1 MARASVSKC
10 ARVSAK
16 VPPRADPLELSF
28 RTHETIREIGE
39 VARRSLAGE
48 DCLPFLRYEWLAAL
62 EDTGCIEPSRGW
74 LAMHVAAYVGED
86 LVGVAPCYVKG
97 NSEGEFV
104 FDHAWARYAEGSL
117 RREYYPK
124 LIVAV
129 PFTPATGPRILIK
142 PGADAARI
150 TQGFAQALPQIA
162 ERISASGV
170 HVLFPDRAQAEAF
183 EAAGYL
189 PRHGVQFHWQ
199 NAGYQK
205 FEDFLA
211 RFSSKRRNQIKR
223 EMREMRD
230 QNIDIDVLTGDR
242 LKPERVD
249 FIFDFYRSTVETFYY
264 GRQYLNRAFF
274 EQVCSTMPEHLH
286 VVVASDG
293 GSKKPIAGAFNL
305 LGKRALYGRYWG
317 ALEERPFLHFNVCF
331 YRGIEECVARGLEL
345 FEPGAGGE
353 HKLARGFE
361 PSLTFSA
368 HSFQDRRMSAA
379 IGEFLGRERQA
390 VEQHIQESRGESGL
404 RALPGSGA

>member
-1 MARASVSKC
+1 
-10 ARVSAK
+10 
-16 VPPRADPLELSF
+16 
-28 RTHETIREIGE
+28 
-39 VARRSLAGE
+39 
-48 DCLPFLRYEWLAAL
+48 
-62 EDTGCIEPSRGW
+62 
-74 LAMHVAAYVGED
+74 MHVAAYQAGE

-104 FDHAWARYAEGSL
+104 FDHAWARYAESSL
-117 RREYYPK
+117 RTDYFPK
-124 LIVAV
+124 LVCAV
-129 PFTPATGPRILIK
+129 PFTPATGPRLLIK
-142 PGADAARI
+142 AGADEARI
-150 TQGFAQALPQIA
+150 ARGFAEALQQIA
-162 ERISASGV
+162 ARISASGV
-170 HVLFPDRAQAEAF
+170 HVLFPTRNQVTAF
-183 EAAGYL
+183 EGAGYL

-205 FEDFLA
+205 FDDFLA
-211 RFSSKRRNQIKR
+211 RFSSKRRNQIRR

-230 QNIDIDVLTGDR
+230 RNVDIEVLTADR

-249 FIFDFYRSTVETFYY
+249 FIFDFYRSTVEKFFY

-274 EQVCSTMPEHLH
+274 EQVCATMPEHLH

-305 LGKRALYGRYWG
+305 LGKQALYGRYWG

-331 YRGIEECVARGLEL
+331 YRGIEECITRGLQL

-361 PSLTFSA
+361 PALTFSA
-368 HSFQDRRMSAA
+368 HSFADRRLTTA

-390 VEQHIQESRGESGL
+390 IEQHLLESRGESGL
-404 RALPGSGA
+404 RPLSAPNPAAND

>member
-1 MARASVSKC
+1 VASNVS
-10 ARVSAK
+10 
-16 VPPRADPLELSF
+16 PRGTPSELEF
-28 RTHETIREIGE
+28 RTHERIRELGE
-39 VARRSLAGE
+39 PAWRSVAGE

-74 LAMHVAAYVGED
+74 LAMHVAAYDNGE

-129 PFTPATGPRILIK
+129 PFTPATGPRLLIK
-142 PGADAARI
+142 AGADEARVMR
-150 TQGFAQALPQIA
+150 GFAEALKQIA
-162 ERISASGV
+162 SRISASGV
-170 HVLFPDRAQAEAF
+170 HVLFPEQHQVRALEG
-183 EAAGYL
+183 AGYL
-189 PRHGVQFHWQ
+189 QRHGVQFHWR

-205 FEDFLA
+205 FDDFLA
-211 RFSSKRRNQIKR
+211 RFSSKRRNQIRR

-230 QNIDIDVLTGDR
+230 RNIDIEALTGQQLR
-242 LKPERVD
+242 PERVD
-249 FIFDFYRSTVETFYY
+249 FIFDFYRSTVEKFFY

-274 EQVCSTMPEHLH
+274 EEVCAKMPESLH
-286 VVVASDG
+286 VVVASDA

-331 YRGIEECVARGLEL
+331 YRGIEECIARGLEL

-368 HSFQDRRMSAA
+368 HAFGDRRLSAA
-379 IGEFLGRERQA
+379 IGEFLGRERA
-390 VEQHIQESRGESGL
+390 AIEQHLLEARGESGL
-404 RALPGSGA
+404 RELARGA